1 MGARCIPAR
10 TSPLPSHTPQQHVR
24 HDHVRRPRGRQGFRD
39 LQVRPRN
46 EARRVRRAG
55 FDPAPRLRVLHPPS
69 RASSDDADIPA
80 SVARRRVAGACR
92 PGADRIPLLRSS
104 RIRRSARK
112 VQSSKSRCAQRPLP
126 SFPASAR
133 ARSPPLR
140 DATLAT
146 DGEAGYPADL
156 AGGIARR
163 DRCAPRRVRR
173 GTAHRATVRI
183 VRGRD
188 GTRASSLPS
197 PRSERTPSASKPTNA
212 SSVSSRKR
220 EDASSSSDFSRL
232 FARGD

>member
-112 VQSSKSRCAQRPLP
+112 VQSSKSRGAQRPLS

-133 ARSPPLR
+133 S
-140 DATLAT
+140 LAT
-146 DGEAGYPADL
+146 APKRDFGDRWR
-156 AGGIARR
+156 GGLSGG
-163 DRCAPRRVRR
+163 PR
-173 GTAHRATVRI
+173 GGHRATR
-183 VRGRD
+183 RMNTL
-188 GTRASSLPS
+188 TRSQINDASCEGCHRPR
-197 PRSERTPSASKPTNA
+197 PRSDPRVVPFRPSFDRSAFPRHRKPTA
-212 SSVSSRKR
+212 FSVSSRTRK
-220 EDASSSSDFSRL
+220 DAFD
-232 FARGD
+232 ARRD